1 MREEGGVGVRGGGVG
16 CEGGGGGGGRGL
28 NTIVAKSSKCI
39 ETLVETQNI
48 F

>member
-1 MREEGGVGVRGGGVG
+1 VGEVGGLVGRGEVGGR
-16 CEGGGGGGGRGL
+16 GRGL